1 VHAAMP
7 GALSQLGNGKLR
19 WGKYSASY
27 RARLLEAAR
36 VLMVFMT
43 DHGHGWEL
51 IASGRSRKVDAV
63 LEEFIR
69 SMHASGEKSSLRIA
83 KHAILYVQAARPRLK
98 KTLKAAW
105 NAVRTWEEQTP
116 TKFRAPLPLS
126 LLVALTCQSRVQAAR
141 EKGNAGKS
149 LWLAFS
155 VMLSVGFFALH
166 RPGELFKLKG
176 SHVVL
181 PNSISLGAPFAI
193 VRLESPKNSRQ
204 MGRQQFAE
212 IYHPDA
218 VNWLAWLVSK
228 TKPTSLLWP
237 STPNRFRMMF
247 RQTCARLGLEGLKLS
262 PASLRAGG
270 PTWMLDEKVEV
281 SRIRFH
287 GRWANLRSLEHYLQV
302 ARAQQINLSLG
313 PLIILRIKRLIH
325 QYSFMLSLP
334 TFLAAQ
340 VQDEHMLPSQPLTV
354 DDLRNVVAAVRR
366 WGKLGQAV

>member
-1 VHAAMP
+1 MP
-7 GALSQLGNGKLR
+7 GAPSQLGNGKLR

-51 IASGRSRKVDAV
+51 IASGRSREVDAV

-126 LLVALTCQSRVQAAR
+126 LLVALTCQSRVQSCSGK
-141 EKGNAGKS
+141 KGTQASHSGLLN
-149 LWLAFS
+149 
-155 VMLSVGFFALH
+155 VGYFALL

-176 SHVVL
+176 SDVML

-228 TKPTSLLWP
+228 TKPTSSLWP
-237 STPNRFRMMF
+237 STPNRFRVMF

-270 PTWMLDEKVEV
+270 SNLD
-281 SRIRFH
+281 
-287 GRWANLRSLEHYLQV
+287 
-302 ARAQQINLSLG
+302 
-313 PLIILRIKRLIH
+313 
-325 QYSFMLSLP
+325 
-334 TFLAAQ
+334 
-340 VQDEHMLPSQPLTV
+340 
-354 DDLRNVVAAVRR
+354 VR
-366 WGKLGQAV
+366 